1 MEEKRNRLTREIGKN
16 TQKIVNY
23 LMENDNLVNLLWY
36 TDQDPLSQTPL
47 TKQQKKD
54 WIFNKLI
61 KLVPRLDLKDDAKST
76 ISVFVSNTT
85 RLGNEE
91 FRVVEITIEVFV
103 PITQWII
110 KDSDLRPYAIMG
122 EIQDSLDNR
131 TINGL
136 GRIKGGDFDYN
147 FGSNEMTAFIQRFMI
162 TSYD

>member
-1 MEEKRNRLTREIGKN
+1 MEVKRNRLTREIGKN

-91 FRVVEITIEVFV
+91 FRAVEITIEVFV

-136 GRIKGGDFDYN
+136 GKIKGGDFDYN

>member
-54 WIFNKLI
+54 LIFNKLI

-91 FRVVEITIEVFV
+91 FRAVEITIEVFV

-136 GRIKGGDFDYN
+136 GKIKGGDFDYN

>member
-1 MEEKRNRLTREIGKN
+1 MEERRSRLTREIGKN

-54 WIFNKLI
+54 LIFNKLI

-91 FRVVEITIEVFV
+91 FRAVEITIEVFV

-136 GRIKGGDFDYN
+136 GKIKGGDFDYN

>member
-1 MEEKRNRLTREIGKN
+1 MGEQRNRLTREIGKN
-16 TQKIVNY
+16 TQKIINY
-23 LMENDNLVNLLWY
+23 LMDNDNLINLLWY
-36 TDQDPLSQTPL
+36 TDQDPLSQTHL

-54 WIFNKLI
+54 LIFNKLI
-61 KLVPRLDLKDDAKST
+61 KLVPRLDLKDDAKSS
-76 ISVFVSNTT
+76 ISIFVSNTT

-91 FRVVEITIEVFV
+91 FRAVEITIEVFV
-103 PITQWII
+103 PITQWIM

-136 GRIKGGDFDYN
+136 GKIKGGDFDYN
-147 FGSNEMTAFIQRFMI
+147 FGSNEMTAFIQRFTI

>member
-1 MEEKRNRLTREIGKN
+1 MEERRNRLTREIGKN

-91 FRVVEITIEVFV
+91 FRAVEITIEVFV
-103 PITQWII
+103 PITQWIM

-136 GRIKGGDFDYN
+136 GKIKGGDFDYN

>member
-1 MEEKRNRLTREIGKN
+1 MEERRSRLTREIGKN

-91 FRVVEITIEVFV
+91 FRAVEIIVEVFV

-136 GRIKGGDFDYN
+136 GKIKGGDFDYN

>member
-1 MEEKRNRLTREIGKN
+1 METKKRDVRELGKN

-23 LMENDNLVNLLWY
+23 LMDNDKLVNLLWY

-47 TKQQKKD
+47 TKQQKKEL
-54 WIFNKLI
+54 IFNKLI
-61 KLVPRLDLKDDAKST
+61 KLVPRLDPREDAKSA
-76 ISVFVSNTT
+76 ISVVIDKTERLSNQ
-85 RLGNEE
+85 E
-91 FRVVEITIEVFV
+91 FRLVFFSIQIFV

-110 KDSDLRPYAIMG
+110 KDADLRPYAIMG

-136 GRIKGGDFDYN
+136 GKIKGGDFEFTLGTDETTV
-147 FGSNEMTAFIQRFMI
+147 FTQTFVV